1 MNVFKFE
8 WHLVLIAPT
17 HPGWTCSSLGFCPHG
32 SGRPAFG
39 DFVLPDF
46 GSLFHWIG
54 HQCNAQGLRIS
65 GNLSNEIKIYWE
77 RLLYRARNMSK
88 RLFQN
93 ICEGRG
99 ETKNLPLSKRFQ
111 LKRISSPFIP
121 NLEAAGH
128 YHLVHWWGV
137 WDIIFTDLPRFRRK
151 PRCFCYVLVQIYIFL
166 TVLGFVCPSGFVFPV
181 SCSCPLL
188 PMFLFFLDPLCVFCR
203 KVHED

>member
-1 MNVFKFE
+1 MLIKTALQSKKNVQATF
-8 WHLVLIAPT
+8 
-17 HPGWTCSSLGFCPHG
+17 
-32 SGRPAFG
+32 
-39 DFVLPDF
+39 
-46 GSLFHWIG
+46 
-54 HQCNAQGLRIS
+54 
-65 GNLSNEIKIYWE
+65 SN
-77 RLLYRARNMSK
+77 
-88 RLFQN
+88 F
-93 ICEGRG
+93 CEGRG